1 MHPHLKRWKELF
13 LIKLLL
19 HSSISLT
26 VLDVF
31 LLLLLLLF
39 PQHQLSFT
47 NRGVVETLE
56 WEFGTENAD
65 GKGKVVVVA
74 ARDGSDAPP
83 YIESLDSD
91 APQVLELAVRQESR
105 DHLVVLQRVRVLDQ
119 HFAFSFQVQ
128 SEPSTTGLKCVPR
141 DGVRQNPLR
150 EPKGL
155 DPLVRICCCQWVAGG
170 SRRREIRR
178 CRHHTKN
185 KSSSNRCQEHPFS
198 HHQILQYCFSL
209 SLSSA
214 CMHALVVAKFSNSFF
229 PEILVLWS
237 ISYGKKWLTKMDI
250 YLWMSCT
257 ATITTKENSSVFWQN
272 KQLGARNLGSSRAPG
287 SERIPVQQR
296 QVKQSGMEER
306 QKNKT

>member
-31 LLLLLLLF
+31 LLLLLLF

-47 NRGVVETLE
+47 NGGVVETLE

-198 HHQILQYCFSL
+198 HHQILQYCFFRSL
-209 SLSSA
+209 SLLHA
-214 CMHALVVAKFSNSFF
+214 CMRLLGPNSATLSFPKF
-229 PEILVLWS
+229 
-237 ISYGKKWLTKMDI
+237 
-250 YLWMSCT
+250 
-257 ATITTKENSSVFWQN
+257 
-272 KQLGARNLGSSRAPG
+272 
-287 SERIPVQQR
+287 
-296 QVKQSGMEER
+296 
-306 QKNKT
+306 

>member
-13 LIKLLL
+13 LIKLL

-31 LLLLLLLF
+31 LLLLF

-65 GKGKVVVVA
+65 DKGKVVVVA

-185 KSSSNRCQEHPFS
+185 KSNSNRCQEHPVS

-209 SLSSA
+209 F
-214 CMHALVVAKFSNSFF
+214 CMHACACCGQIQQLFLSRNSNPLVDIAWEKMAHKDGYLFMDVMYCNNNNSRKFLC
-229 PEILVLWS
+229 I
-237 ISYGKKWLTKMDI
+237 LTKQAI
-250 YLWMSCT
+250 GCS
-257 ATITTKENSSVFWQN
+257 K
-272 KQLGARNLGSSRAPG
+272 LGEL
-287 SERIPVQQR
+287 
-296 QVKQSGMEER
+296 
-306 QKNKT
+306 

>member
-1 MHPHLKRWKELF
+1 MHPHLKRWKKLF

-19 HSSISLT
+19 QSSISLT

-31 LLLLLLLF
+31 LLF

-47 NRGVVETLE
+47 NRGVIETLE

-65 GKGKVVVVA
+65 DKGEVVVVA

-83 YIESLDSD
+83 YIENLDSD

-105 DHLVVLQRVRVLDQ
+105 DHLVVLQRVSVLDE

-128 SEPSTTGLKCVPR
+128 SEPSTTGLKSVPR

-209 SLSSA
+209 SLLHA
-214 CMHALVVAKFSNSFF
+214 CMRSLWPNSATLSFPKF
-229 PEILVLWS
+229 
-237 ISYGKKWLTKMDI
+237 
-250 YLWMSCT
+250 
-257 ATITTKENSSVFWQN
+257 
-272 KQLGARNLGSSRAPG
+272 
-287 SERIPVQQR
+287 
-296 QVKQSGMEER
+296 
-306 QKNKT
+306 